1 VALLRASST
10 ALGDAIDLGP
20 ALEAGVGVPHGSIL
34 LAFATAAHRDLPE
47 LADARRAV
55 VAAMGSAAL
64 VEACLTVSAFNGLT
78 RVADAT
84 GIALDGGTL
93 AATTDVR
100 AALGLNDMA
109 GARSTGA
116 AVFTGGAP
124 QLPGSIRDLFA
135 DDTPDQPA
143 RGAEQPD

>member
-10 ALGDAIDLGP
+10 ALGAPVDLGP
-20 ALEAGVGVPHGSIL
+20 ALERGAGVPHGAIL
-34 LAFATAAHRDLPE
+34 LEFATAAHRDLPS
-47 LADARRAV
+47 LAAARSAV
-55 VAAMGSAAL
+55 LEAMGSAGL

-84 GIALDGGTL
+84 GIALDGGTM

-100 AALGLNDMA
+100 AELGLNDMA

-116 AVFTGGAP
+116 AVFAGGAP
-124 QLPGSIRDLFA
+124 RLPASIHDLFA
-135 DDTPDQPA
+135 DEGADQP
-143 RGAEQPD
+143 G